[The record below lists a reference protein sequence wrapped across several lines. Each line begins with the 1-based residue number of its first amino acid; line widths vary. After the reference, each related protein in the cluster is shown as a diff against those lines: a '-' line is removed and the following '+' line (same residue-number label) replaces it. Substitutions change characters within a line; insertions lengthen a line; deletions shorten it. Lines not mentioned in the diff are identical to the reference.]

1 MINIKE
7 FKVDKIVLLIT
18 IIRKMRFT
26 NFEKDPRFSKIIQVA
41 SRFTN
46 HPDLYKTIMED
57 STLMNDL
64 SPILQSDSFQTIYED
79 ALVYRDEVAKRW
91 ETLEP
96 TIKDYYT
103 NVLGLKAEKD
113 ILVNIVNPKF
123 NTGTNNMDNEIFYA
137 HTNGKRDISYDVT
150 YIMHEALHCLF
161 PRKKEWTTMQ
171 YCVCHSLIELA
182 TDNELRARLGG
193 NNQNYTEGHQDAG
206 NIRESLMPLWVTF
219 LSQKG
224 GVSGYNVP
232 NNKTFEKHMNIA
244 QNNNVQNMNFEELIN
259 HCLEHYKEY
268 GLTESTFDFKKNKQ
282 EPCSRDEI

>member
-1 MINIKE
+1 M
-7 FKVDKIVLLIT
+7 
-18 IIRKMRFT
+18 
-26 NFEKDPRFSKIIQVA
+26 P
-41 SRFTN
+41 
-46 HPDLYKTIMED
+46 
-57 STLMNDL
+57 
-64 SPILQSDSFQTIYED
+64 QSDSFQTIYED

-137 HTNGKRDISYDVT
+137 HKNGKRDISYDVT

-182 TDNELRARLGG
+182 TDKNVKNLSIEVLQAVNFKEMMEPVVGSHVAVIVFSIVIIPPASLAITTP
-193 NNQNYTEGHQDAG
+193 Y
-206 NIRESLMPLWVTF
+206 RE
-219 LSQKG
+219 K
-224 GVSGYNVP
+224 
-232 NNKTFEKHMNIA
+232 
-244 QNNNVQNMNFEELIN
+244 
-259 HCLEHYKEY
+259 
-268 GLTESTFDFKKNKQ
+268 
-282 EPCSRDEI
+282 